1 VIEEKGLQA
10 MRDYPEELPGSDRG
24 FGRGTGFD
32 RDWTKGNIFHN
43 LLSLSWPILVG
54 NSLNVLGPVIDMIWV
69 GKLGAAAIAGVGISG
84 MAVMLITAARMGLTQ
99 GTRAIIA
106 RFIGAGDAEGANHV
120 GQQAFVISSGYTI
133 IMASVGVFLAEP
145 ILTLL
150 GLEADVVS
158 EGAAYMRIM
167 FVGSIAMS
175 FRMMAES
182 IMQASGDSITPM
194 RVSVFF
200 RLFHAALAPFLI
212 FGWWIFPR
220 WGVSGAAVTNVVSQS
235 LGMALSLWFLFSGRT
250 RLRLTM
256 RNFRIDPGMIWRIV
270 KIGIPA
276 SIMTMERTLGNMVLM
291 WFLVPFG
298 TLAVAGHSLVQR
310 VEMFMIMPCMGL
322 GIGAGVLAG
331 QNLGA
336 KQPERAEKS
345 GWLAV
350 VVAEGFTIIVS
361 IAILLWAEAIIGIFN
376 SEPDVVEVAAVFL
389 RIATAGYAI
398 MGLYA
403 VLSQTISGAGDTLPP
418 MLVTLVN
425 LWVIQIPLAY
435 FLPRITDLGVLG
447 VRWAIVAGISSAAV
461 AYVLYFRIGR
471 WKRKKI

>member
-1 VIEEKGLQA
+1 
-10 MRDYPEELPGSDRG
+10 
-24 FGRGTGFD
+24 
-32 RDWTKGNIFHN
+32 
-43 LLSLSWPILVG
+43 
-54 NSLNVLGPVIDMIWV
+54 MIWV

-99 GTRAIIA
+99 GTRAIIS
-106 RFIGAGDAEGANHV
+106 RFIGADDHEGANHA
-120 GQQAFVISSGYTI
+120 GQQAFIISSSYTI
-133 IMASVGVFLAEP
+133 ITASIGIFFSEQ

-150 GLEADVVS
+150 GLEADVVK

-167 FVGSIAMS
+167 FVGSVAMS

-200 RLFHAALAPFLI
+200 RVFHAVLAPFLI
-212 FGWWIFPR
+212 FGLWIFPSL
-220 WGVSGAAVTNVVSQS
+220 GVSGAALTNVISQS

-250 RLRLTM
+250 RLKLSM
-256 RNFRIDPGMIWRIV
+256 RNFHIDLGMIWRIV

-291 WFLVPFG
+291 WFLVPYG

-310 VEMFMIMPCMGL
+310 VEMFFIMPCMGL
-322 GIGAGVLAG
+322 GIGSGVLAG

-336 KQPERAEKS
+336 GQPDRAEKS

-350 VVAEGFTIIVS
+350 IIAESFTAVGS
-361 IAILLWAEAIIGIFN
+361 IAILLWAENIIGIFN
-376 SEPDVVEVAAVFL
+376 SDSDVVEVASTFL
-389 RIATAGYAI
+389 RIAVAGFLI
-398 MGLYA
+398 LGLYA

-418 MLVTLVN
+418 MLVTLMN
-425 LWVIQIPLAY
+425 LWAVQIPLAF

-447 VRWAIVAGISSAAV
+447 VRWAIVAGMASAMI
-461 AYVLYFRIGR
+461 AYVIYFRLGR
-471 WKRKKI
+471 WKRKKV